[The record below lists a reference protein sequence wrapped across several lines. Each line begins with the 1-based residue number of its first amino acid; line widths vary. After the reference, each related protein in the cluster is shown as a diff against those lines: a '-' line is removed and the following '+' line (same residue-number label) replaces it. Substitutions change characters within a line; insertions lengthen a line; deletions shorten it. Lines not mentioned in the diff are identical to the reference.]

1 MIFQDSLNLFF
12 GDSGKGPLPLM
23 HILMKPKLLRCCAL
37 LSFLIGTYSYSAQDS
52 LKHPIKQVNMVE
64 IEIWSDVMCPFCYIG
79 KRKFETALEKFE
91 NKNKVKVVWKSYLLD
106 PALVSDSSKSI
117 HQHLANSKGWTLDY
131 AKEMSDYVS
140 AMAKEEGLDYHMDR
154 VKVANTFDAHRLIQ
168 MAKQKNKGDEME
180 EALFRAY
187 FTEGKNLADPEVL
200 KAIALGV
207 GIKTEET
214 EAMLKSKAFAKEV
227 LEDLKAAEDIGVS
240 GVPFFVFNRKFAV
253 SGAQPS
259 ETFLNSLKKAL
270 ENE

>member
-1 MIFQDSLNLFF
+1 MKTKLIRYCTIFAFV
-12 GDSGKGPLPLM
+12 
-23 HILMKPKLLRCCAL
+23 
-37 LSFLIGTYSYSAQDS
+37 IGTNPLSAQDS
-52 LKHPIKQVNMVE
+52 LTQQTKQVKMVE

-79 KRKFETALEKFE
+79 KRKFESALQKFQ
-91 NKNKVKVVWKSYLLD
+91 NKNQVKVIWKSYLLD

-140 AMAKEEGLDYHMDR
+140 AMAKEVGLDYHMDQ

-168 MAKQKNKGDEME
+168 LAKQKNKGDHME
-180 EALFRAY
+180 EALFKAY

-200 KAIALGV
+200 KAIAS
-207 GIKTEET
+207 GIGIETEET
-214 EAMLKSKAFAKEV
+214 EAMLKSKTLAKEV
-227 LEDLKAAEDIGVS
+227 LEDLKAAEEIGVT

-253 SGAQPS
+253 SGAQSP
-259 ETFLNSLKKAL
+259 ETFLNALKKAW